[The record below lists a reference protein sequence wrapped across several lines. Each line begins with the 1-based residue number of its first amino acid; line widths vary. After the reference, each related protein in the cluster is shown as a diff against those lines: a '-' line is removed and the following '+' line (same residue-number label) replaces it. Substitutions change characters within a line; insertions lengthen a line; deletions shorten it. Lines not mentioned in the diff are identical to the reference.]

1 VKKLTIQDLGSIGEF
16 VAALAT
22 LATLVYLAIQVK
34 SNTKTSRGNTHHDTA
49 TAWSE
54 LAFKIGADAELS
66 AMNHLGRTNPEKLSK
81 EDRARFNALVDAQM
95 SLIENIW
102 VQYNEYNLF
111 AKSNQDRFDF
121 ILRSMFLT
129 PGIQQYWS
137 SRSRGFT
144 KEFRDYTEMDL
155 ALLKDEKT
163 N

>member
-1 VKKLTIQDLGSIGEF
+1 
-16 VAALAT
+16 
-22 LATLVYLAIQVK
+22 
-34 SNTKTSRGNTHHDTA
+34 
-49 TAWSE
+49 
-54 LAFKIGADAELS
+54 
-66 AMNHLGRTNPEKLSK
+66 MNHLGRTNPEKLSK

-144 KEFRDYTEMDL
+144 KEFRDYIEMDL
-155 ALLKDEKT
+155 ALLEDEKT